1 MKMQHIALIF
11 LVAVAI
17 GGIAWV
23 FLYPILSGERVAE
36 RRRQSVARTEQAAVR
51 VSRGTQKSRRE
62 QVEESLRDLEV
73 KNSKSKKVPLQAR
86 IYQAGLSISKRQF
99 MLMSGGFGVAVFVVL
114 TLFEAGLLPTIAL
127 SFAAGAGVPMWLLS
141 FLKKRRENK
150 FLDTFPDSVDVI
162 VRGIKA
168 GLPLLDS
175 IKIIANEAPEPAK
188 TEFRAIIETQTIGMP
203 LGEACAKLYERMPL
217 PEANFFGIVISIQQK
232 AGGNL
237 SEALANLSRVLR
249 DRRKMKA
256 KIQAM
261 SMEAKA
267 SAVIIGSLPVAVGF
281 LVFLTSPDYIELLW
295 TTELGR
301 IMIACCLAWMSI
313 GVFVMKKMI
322 NFDF

>member
-1 MKMQHIALIF
+1 MKMQQIALF
-11 LVAVAI
+11 SLVATAI

-23 FLYPILSGERVAE
+23 FLYPILSGERAAE
-36 RRRQSVARTEQAAVR
+36 RRRQSVARTEPATTR
-51 VSRGTQKSRRE
+51 VSRGAQKTRRE
-62 QVEESLRDLEV
+62 QVEESLKDLEV
-73 KNSKSKKVPLQAR
+73 KNNKSKKPPLQMR
-86 IYQAGLSISKRQF
+86 IQQAGLSLTKQKFLIFSVAF
-99 MLMSGGFGVAVFVVL
+99 GIAIFLTILTMTGGI
-114 TLFEAGLLPTIAL
+114 LPAL
-127 SFAAGAGVPMWLLS
+127 ALGFAAAFGLPMWILS
-141 FLKKRRENK
+141 SLKKRRENK
-150 FLDTFPDSVDVI
+150 FLNSFPDSVDVI

-175 IKIIANEAPEPAK
+175 IKIIANEAGEPTK
-188 TEFRAIIETQTIGMP
+188 SEFKAIIETQTIGIP

-237 SEALANLSRVLR
+237 SEALGNLSRVLR
-249 DRRKMKA
+249 DRKKMKA

-267 SAVIIGSLPVAVGF
+267 SAMIIGSLPICVGV
-281 LVFLTSPDYIELLW
+281 LVYLTSPDYIELLW
-295 TTELGR
+295 TTQLGR
-301 IMIACCLAWMSI
+301 VMIACCAAWMSI